1 MLRATVKSLL
11 ARKLRLVLTALA
23 IVLGVGFTAGTFV
36 LTDTALKSFDD
47 LFGQAYAKTD
57 VVVQAHQAFNPTEG
71 GGGGGG
77 GGQELNPIP
86 ERLLPLVRAVPGVR
100 FSEGSVQSFAQIID
114 PTTGKV
120 IQSGGAP
127 TIGSSWSPDLSPFTL
142 EPGGAAPVGPHEV
155 VVDAGTGT
163 GHGLSVGQQI
173 RVVTPSG
180 PGEYTI
186 SGFVRFGSSNSLLGA
201 SFAIFDLPTAQR
213 LFHRDGTFDF
223 IYVQGDGSST
233 PDQLAARIAGVLPH
247 GFDAITGT
255 TAASQQQDQVNQGL
269 GFLRTGLLVFGFVA
283 LFVGAFII
291 FNTFNIVVT
300 QRTRE
305 LALFRALGAT
315 RRQVMTSVLVEAAVV
330 GLVASVIGVLVGI
343 VLAIGLKALVAAVG
357 LKLPPE
363 ALVIAPRTVIVSLVL
378 GTTITVAAAVSPSR
392 RASRVAPIEALR
404 ESAAP
409 SSSIR
414 RRVIVG
420 TLVTVLGVGSL
431 AAGLFGGVSNAGYL
445 VGLGAALTF
454 VGVAMLSPLV
464 ARPIASMLGRPFR
477 RRVSGK
483 LGGENANR
491 NPRRTAS
498 TAAALMIG
506 LGLVTFVAVFAASLK
521 SSVTA
526 VLDQT
531 LRSDLMLTA
540 SQFSP
545 FSPQLAKG
553 LSSSPDFSAV
563 SPLRQGAEAKVGSS
577 TTFPV
582 AIDPATITD
591 VAKIEMD
598 AGSITGLSE
607 PNTVA
612 VSRTE
617 ADGKHLAVGGTLQ
630 MQFARTG
637 SQTLTVVGIFEPNA
651 LLNDYAISLD
661 TYDTNVAQQLDSTV
675 FLKYAPGVDQATAR
689 ANLET
694 LVARDYPSVEVND
707 QAQTKQAYVKQ
718 VDQFFAIVYVLLIL
732 SVFISAFGIVNTLGL
747 SIYERIR
754 ELGLLRAVG
763 MSRRQVKRMIRVEA
777 VIIAVL
783 GALLG
788 LVVGILFGWAMQR
801 ALSSVGI
808 DRLAIPFVQLFFM
821 LIVAALIGLLA
832 AIWPARRAAKLNV
845 LEAISY
851 E

>member
-47 LFGQAYAKTD
+47 LFGQVYANTD

-86 ERLLPLVRAVPGVR
+86 ERLLPSVRAVPGVR
-100 FSEGSVQSFAQIID
+100 FAEGSVQSFAQIVD
-114 PTTGKV
+114 PATGKT

-142 EPGGAAPVGPHEV
+142 EPGGAPPVGPHEV
-155 VVDAGTGT
+155 VIDAGTAGDHHLT
-163 GHGLSVGQQI
+163 VGQQV
-173 RVVTPSG
+173 RVVTPAASD
-180 PGEYTI
+180 EYTI

-213 LFHRDGTFDF
+213 LFQREGTFDF

-233 PDQLAARIAGVLPH
+233 PEQLAARIAGVLPH

-255 TAASQQQDQVNQGL
+255 SAASQQQDQVNQGL

-300 QRTRE
+300 QRSRE
-305 LALFRALGAT
+305 LALFRALGAM

-357 LKLPPE
+357 LKLPPT
-363 ALVIAPRTVIVSLVL
+363 ALVIAPRTVLVSLVL
-378 GTTITVAAAVSPSR
+378 GTTITVAAAVSPAR

-404 ESAAP
+404 ESTAP

-420 TLVTVLGVGSL
+420 TLVTVVGVGSL
-431 AAGLFGGVSNAGYL
+431 AVGLFGGVSNAGYL

-454 VGVAMLSPLV
+454 VGVAMLSPLI
-464 ARPIASMLGRPFR
+464 ARPIASTLGRPFR
-477 RRVSGK
+477 GRIAGK

-526 VLDQT
+526 VLDRT
-531 LRSDLMLTA
+531 IRSDLMLTA

-545 FSPQLAKG
+545 FSPQLAKD
-553 LSSSPDFSAV
+553 LASDPNFSAV
-563 SPLRQGAEAKVGSS
+563 SPLRQGAEAKIGTS

-582 AIDPATITD
+582 AIDPATIAM
-591 VAKIEMD
+591 VANIEMD
-598 AGSITGLSE
+598 AGAVTALSG

-617 ADGKHLAVGGTLQ
+617 RPLERLRGLAGNVRCERRTA
-630 MQFARTG
+630 AR
-637 SQTLTVVGIFEPNA
+637 
-651 LLNDYAISLD
+651 LD
-661 TYDTNVAQQLDSTV
+661 
-675 FLKYAPGVDQATAR
+675 R
-689 ANLET
+689 
-694 LVARDYPSVEVND
+694 
-707 QAQTKQAYVKQ
+707 
-718 VDQFFAIVYVLLIL
+718 
-732 SVFISAFGIVNTLGL
+732 
-747 SIYERIR
+747 
-754 ELGLLRAVG
+754 
-763 MSRRQVKRMIRVEA
+763 
-777 VIIAVL
+777 
-783 GALLG
+783 
-788 LVVGILFGWAMQR
+788 
-801 ALSSVGI
+801 
-808 DRLAIPFVQLFFM
+808 
-821 LIVAALIGLLA
+821 
-832 AIWPARRAAKLNV
+832 V
-845 LEAISY
+845 LEVRHGGRPGDRQSQP
-851 E
+851 

>member
-1 MLRATVKSLL
+1 
-11 ARKLRLVLTALA
+11 
-23 IVLGVGFTAGTFV
+23 
-36 LTDTALKSFDD
+36 
-47 LFGQAYAKTD
+47 
-57 VVVQAHQAFNPTEG
+57 
-71 GGGGGG
+71 
-77 GGQELNPIP
+77 
-86 ERLLPLVRAVPGVR
+86 
-100 FSEGSVQSFAQIID
+100 
-114 PTTGKV
+114 
-120 IQSGGAP
+120 
-127 TIGSSWSPDLSPFTL
+127 
-142 EPGGAAPVGPHEV
+142 
-155 VVDAGTGT
+155 
-163 GHGLSVGQQI
+163 
-173 RVVTPSG
+173 
-180 PGEYTI
+180 
-186 SGFVRFGSSNSLLGA
+186 
-201 SFAIFDLPTAQR
+201 
-213 LFHRDGTFDF
+213 
-223 IYVQGDGSST
+223 
-233 PDQLAARIAGVLPH
+233 
-247 GFDAITGT
+247 
-255 TAASQQQDQVNQGL
+255 
-269 GFLRTGLLVFGFVA
+269 
-283 LFVGAFII
+283 
-291 FNTFNIVVT
+291 
-300 QRTRE
+300 
-305 LALFRALGAT
+305 
-315 RRQVMTSVLVEAAVV
+315 
-330 GLVASVIGVLVGI
+330 
-343 VLAIGLKALVAAVG
+343 
-357 LKLPPE
+357 
-363 ALVIAPRTVIVSLVL
+363 
-378 GTTITVAAAVSPSR
+378 
-392 RASRVAPIEALR
+392 
-404 ESAAP
+404 
-409 SSSIR
+409 
-414 RRVIVG
+414 
-420 TLVTVLGVGSL
+420 
-431 AAGLFGGVSNAGYL
+431 
-445 VGLGAALTF
+445 
-454 VGVAMLSPLV
+454 
-464 ARPIASMLGRPFR
+464 
-477 RRVSGK
+477 
-483 LGGENANR
+483 
-491 NPRRTAS
+491 
-498 TAAALMIG
+498 
-506 LGLVTFVAVFAASLK
+506 VFAASLK

-707 QAQTKQAYVKQ
+707 QAQTKQTYVKQ